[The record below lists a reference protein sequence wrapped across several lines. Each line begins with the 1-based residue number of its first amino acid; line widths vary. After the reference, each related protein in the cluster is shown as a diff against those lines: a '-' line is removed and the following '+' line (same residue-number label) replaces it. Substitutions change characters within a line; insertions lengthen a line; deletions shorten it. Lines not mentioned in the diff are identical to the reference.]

1 LHASIPK
8 IRALSFAGIERGEEN
23 GWKGRTEMIEPD
35 RDKPV
40 YSISVVAEMLNTNQQ
55 TLRIYE
61 KEKLIIPKRTKK
73 NTRLYSLHDV
83 EELQRIIHL
92 HQELGVNLAGVEVI
106 LNMLRRMEDMQSQ
119 MQRLFDIL
127 RDHYQ
132 SDIFA
137 KDFTGQTS
145 TGLVPLR
152 RVQTIVTTRKKK

>member
-1 LHASIPK
+1 
-8 IRALSFAGIERGEEN
+8 
-23 GWKGRTEMIEPD
+23 MIEPD

-73 NTRLYSLHDV
+73 NTRLYSMRDV

-106 LNMLRRMEDMQSQ
+106 LNMIRRVEVMQDQ
-119 MQRLFDIL
+119 MQRLVDIL
-127 RDHYQ
+127 RDHYKMEFSAQ
-132 SDIFA
+132 
-137 KDFTGQTS
+137 DFTAES
-145 TGLVPLR
+145 TRLVRVR
-152 RVQTIVTTRKKK
+152 RPESAIVPTKKRKR